1 MSLDTAGLRVLTRA
15 ECLHLLRS
23 VRVGR
28 VAVSHRALPMIL
40 PVHFRVADD
49 DSIRIETTPG
59 TTLHRATDH
68 AVVAFEAEGPAG
80 SAEPTW
86 SVIVHGVA
94 TQPERMDRFAARGC
108 VGIAI
113 SVDEVSGREVL
124 DVADPMAPAVTSAIA
139 RW

>member
-1 MSLDTAGLRVLTRA
+1 MSLDKAGLRVLTRA
-15 ECLHLLRS
+15 ECLHLLRT
-23 VRVGR
+23 VNVGR
-28 VAVSHRALPMIL
+28 VAGSHRALPMIL
-40 PVHFRVADD
+40 PVHFRIADD
-49 DSIRIETTPG
+49 DSITIETAHG
-59 TTLHRATDH
+59 TTLHCATDH

-80 SAEPTW
+80 SAEPSW

-94 TQPERMDRFAARGC
+94 THPGRADRFVVGGR

-124 DVADPMAPAVTSAIA
+124 DTTDPMAPAVTAAIA